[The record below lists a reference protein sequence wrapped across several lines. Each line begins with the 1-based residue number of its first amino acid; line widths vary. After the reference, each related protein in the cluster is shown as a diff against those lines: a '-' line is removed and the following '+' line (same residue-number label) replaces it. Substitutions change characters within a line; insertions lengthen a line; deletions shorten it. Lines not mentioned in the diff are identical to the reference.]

1 MSTDKQIDAN
11 RLNAQHSTGPRTPE
25 GKAKS
30 SLNAVKSGLTG
41 HTVLLPTDDVALY
54 ESHLTAV
61 AAELRPFGPRES
73 ALVQSIADAEWRIQR
88 IPALEHGIY
97 AQGHLEFAPLYAA
110 EDASLRASL
119 IQTKT
124 FLTYEKQLRNLQLQE
139 SRIRKH
145 REKDLGELKELQD
158 ERHAQH
164 KQRLDVAALGL
175 IAACDAGTTAE
186 WCKGEN
192 GFEFSIPRIAG
203 RAHQLRPDLNF
214 GLVDKDGNVTTD
226 DRLSQSKIA

>member
-1 MSTDKQIDAN
+1 VHRERSFSISTDKQITAN
-11 RLNAQHSTGPRTPE
+11 RLNAQHSTGPKTPD

-30 SLNAVKSGLTG
+30 WLNALKSGLTG
-41 HTVLLPTDDVALY
+41 HTVLLPTNDVALY
-54 ESHLTAV
+54 ESHLAAA
-61 AAELRPFGPRES
+61 AAEHRPFGPREK

-97 AQGHLEFAPLYAA
+97 AQGRLEFAPLYAT

-145 REKDLGELKELQD
+145 HDKDLAELKELQA

-164 KQRLDVAALGL
+164 KQRLDLAALGL
-175 IAACDAGTTAE
+175 IAACDAGTAAE
-186 WCKGEN
+186 LCNGEN
-192 GFEFSIPRIAG
+192 GVRIFNY
-203 RAHQLRPDLNF
+203 AHCPARP
-214 GLVDKDGNVTTD
+214 
-226 DRLSQSKIA
+226 